1 MKKKLPIIIL
11 SSALLLSP
19 IHSYANTEISKTPL
33 HTEDHSKATEQTKTL
48 KTDEFIDDISKKN
61 DVSTDK
67 KEQTQ
72 ENNVTTDK
80 KEQAQENN
88 V

>member
-48 KTDEFIDDISKKN
+48 KTDE
-61 DVSTDK
+61 
-67 KEQTQ
+67 
-72 ENNVTTDK
+72 
-80 KEQAQENN
+80 
-88 V
+88 